1 MNKIFDCFMFN
12 NEEKLLEIR
21 FNVLNKFVDYFV
33 IIESEETH
41 SGNKKKTTFE
51 IKKYPE
57 FKEKIIY
64 RKINSFPT
72 NLNSW
77 QKENY
82 QRNYISNCLK
92 QAKEDD
98 IVLISDLDEIPNLES
113 VNFSN
118 YNEKIIVFNQRL
130 FFYKLNFGAKISS
143 WHGTRACQKK
153 FLKSPQWLRN
163 LKTHKRYK
171 FYRLDKL
178 LFSSK
183 YERNFKIIN
192 NGGWHF
198 TWLGDLDFIKNKLK
212 SFAHTELNNSIVN
225 NDNYIKKCIDELK
238 PIEIKQK
245 IELTKLSIDEINL
258 PTYVVQNIDKYR
270 SLLDIN

>member
-118 YNEKIIVFNQRL
+118 YNEK
-130 FFYKLNFGAKISS
+130 
-143 WHGTRACQKK
+143 
-153 FLKSPQWLRN
+153 
-163 LKTHKRYK
+163 
-171 FYRLDKL
+171 
-178 LFSSK
+178 
-183 YERNFKIIN
+183 
-192 NGGWHF
+192 
-198 TWLGDLDFIKNKLK
+198 
-212 SFAHTELNNSIVN
+212 
-225 NDNYIKKCIDELK
+225 
-238 PIEIKQK
+238 
-245 IELTKLSIDEINL
+245 
-258 PTYVVQNIDKYR
+258 
-270 SLLDIN
+270 